1 MTAAPADPEARRA
14 FEDSLFTLCILMG
27 QPCAPRHCTRSSSTP
42 RADAHGPH
50 GPEARA
56 GRQSPAHQQRI
67 DGRS

>member
-27 QPCAPRHCTRSSSTP
+27 QPCAPEARHG
-42 RADAHGPH
+42 AQH

-56 GRQSPAHQQRI
+56 GRQSPAHPQRT